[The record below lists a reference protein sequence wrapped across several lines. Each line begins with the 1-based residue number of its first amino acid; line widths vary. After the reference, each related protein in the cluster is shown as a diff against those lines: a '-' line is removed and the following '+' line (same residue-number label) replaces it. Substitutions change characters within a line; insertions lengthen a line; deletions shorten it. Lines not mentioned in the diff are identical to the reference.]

1 MLATHCLA
9 ARSFIVF
16 TAPVFAR
23 DIGSF
28 DRILNVN
35 GPLDLEVATNSG
47 RIVVRPGNAGTIQI
61 HAVISA
67 SDDVSSPDVRDIEV
81 NPPIQQTGNSIRIR
95 PLDNDR
101 FRRIAIAY
109 DLLVPAQTKLRA
121 ATGSGGIR
129 VSGVDDEVHA
139 QTGSGGIE
147 LDTLKGRV
155 EARTGSGGI
164 RGNGLSGPITA
175 RAGSGGITLGL
186 ASTGGFDLRART
198 GSGRI
203 SVDPPITMQGVFS
216 GRHEV
221 EGKIR
226 GGGPLVDV
234 ATGSGGVRIQ

>member
-1 MLATHCLA
+1 MPVTHYLA
-9 ARSFIVF
+9 ACSLIVF
-16 TAPVFAR
+16 AAPAFAR

-28 DRILNVN
+28 DRTLSVN
-35 GPLDLEVATNSG
+35 GPVDLEVATNSG
-47 RIVVRPGNAGTIQI
+47 RIVVRPGNTGAVQV
-61 HAVISA
+61 HAIISA

-101 FRRIAIAY
+101 FRRISIAY
-109 DLLVPAQTKLRA
+109 EVVVPAQTKLRA

-129 VSGVDDEVHA
+129 ISGIDDEVHA

-186 ASTGGFDLRART
+186 ASTSGFDLRART

-234 ATGSGGVRIQ
+234 ATGSGGVRIE

>member
-1 MLATHCLA
+1 MLATHRLA
-9 ARSFIVF
+9 ACSLIVF
-16 TAPVFAR
+16 VAPVFAR

-28 DRILNVN
+28 DRTLNVN
-35 GPLDLEVATNSG
+35 GPVDLEVATHSG
-47 RIVVRPGNAGTIQI
+47 RITVRPGNTAIVQI
-61 HAVISA
+61 HAVIST
-67 SDDVSSPDVRDIEV
+67 SDDLNSPDVRDIEN

-95 PLDNDR
+95 AIDSDR

-109 DLLVPAQTKLRA
+109 ELQIPAQTKLRA
-121 ATGSGGIR
+121 TTGSGGIR
-129 VSGVDDEVHA
+129 ISGVDDEVRA

-147 LDTLKGRV
+147 LDALKGRV

-164 RGNGLSGPITA
+164 RGSALSGPITA
-175 RAGSGGITLGL
+175 RTGSGGITLGL
-186 ASTGGFDLRART
+186 VATGGFDLRARA

-216 GRHEV
+216 ERHEV

-234 ATGSGGVRIQ
+234 ATGSGGIRIE